1 MALTTLFV
9 YGTLKSGMSHNHRM
23 AGQELIGS
31 FRTLP
36 RYRLYACGWHPG
48 LVEAAK
54 GGVAVEGELWR
65 VDDQAL
71 AELDRFE
78 GGELFE
84 RRAIAMDGFDGPVLA
99 YFYLGDLTKARD
111 CGTRWVP

>member
-23 AGQELIGS
+23 TGQELIGS

-48 LVEAAK
+48 LVEAPES
-54 GGVAVEGELWR
+54 GVAVEGELWR
-65 VDDQAL
+65 VDDRTL

-78 GGELFE
+78 GEELFE
-84 RRAIAMDGFDGPVLA
+84 RRPIAVAGFTEPVLA
-99 YFYLGDLTKARD
+99 YFYLGDLAQARE
-111 CGTRWVP
+111 CGARWLP

>member
-48 LVEAAK
+48 LVETAE

-78 GGELFE
+78 GRPNQRSIECDHENLP
-84 RRAIAMDGFDGPVLA
+84 RRFLA
-99 YFYLGDLTKARD
+99 SQ
-111 CGTRWVP
+111 TRVRC